1 MLRPLALFLTGAAAL
16 APLAGG
22 LVRGSIQTQRLGPGA
37 THPEMTRPYNPA
49 HGRRSFMRWA
59 ILGGLAVAFA
69 QFGLIFM
76 RFFWPNKTDAF
87 GSEIIAGKV
96 SAMPAAGAAPLRNEP
111 GRFFVIHN
119 AAYAGAPDG
128 LMAFYWKCT
137 HLGCTVPWAQAE
149 DKFHCPCHGSVFDR
163 QGTVVGG
170 PAPRPLDIME
180 IKIEGD
186 NVIVNTGKITQRS
199 SFDPSQVTPI

>member
-1 MLRPLALFLTGAAAL
+1 MIRHLVLTLSGAAAI
-16 APLAGG
+16 APLAAG
-22 LVRGSIQTQRLGPGA
+22 LLRGALQTQRVGPGP
-37 THPEMTRPYNPA
+37 THPELTRPFNPA
-49 HGRRSFMRWA
+49 HSRRSFMRWA
-59 ILGGLAVAFA
+59 ILGAVGVTLA
-69 QFGLIFM
+69 QFSLVFV

-96 SAMPAAGAAPLRNEP
+96 SQMPAAGAAPLRNEP
-111 GRFFVIHN
+111 GRFYVIRN
-119 AAYAGAPDG
+119 DDG

-149 DKFHCPCHGSVFDR
+149 GKFHCPCHGSIFDR
-163 QGTVVGG
+163 RGLVVGG

-186 NVIVNTGKITQRS
+186 NVIVNTGKITQRTG
-199 SFDPSQVTPI
+199 FDPSQVTKI

>member
-1 MLRPLALFLTGAAAL
+1 MIRPLTLLLTGAAAL

-22 LVRGSIQTQRLGPGA
+22 LMRGAIQTQRVGPGA
-37 THPEMTRPYNPA
+37 THPQMTRPYNPA

-59 ILGGLAVAFA
+59 ILGGLAVASA
-69 QFGLIFM
+69 QFGLVFV

-96 SAMPAAGAAPLRNEP
+96 SAMPAAGAAPLRNDA
-111 GRFFVIHN
+111 GRFYVMHN
-119 AAYAGAPDG
+119 QDG

-163 QGTVVGG
+163 QGLVVGG
-170 PAPRPLDIME
+170 PAPRPMDIME
-180 IKIEGD
+180 IKIVND
-186 NVIVNTGKITQRS
+186 NVVVNTGKITERTG
-199 SFDPSQVTPI
+199 FDPSQVTPI